1 MVVTRRPLFYGLC
14 LLIGTLMFGGAGAVH
29 PLLSGDGAAQLG
41 TIARTQAWRLIHW
54 SLLFGLAFMY
64 AGLIGVSLR
73 QNDTP
78 GASPSRAG
86 IRLGA
91 FAFSVWSINVLLMVG
106 TGYRLARA
114 FHVADAGLT
123 ATHAVFIYDMLH
135 PFGLAAER
143 LATFLLGL
151 VAYTFGWG
159 IRNGAVWPRWLAWLA
174 WLVAGLCS
182 GVALVFSETLPYLYY
197 AQAAFVVWLF
207 LTAIIMLTERRLT
220 PPLRAIANVSR
231 PQRDEPVDAQA
242 RNAAA
247 RCGCPLDDV
256 STRRLHVL
264 ARRVSAPN
272 GRRRTA
278 PA

>member
-41 TIARTQAWRLIHW
+41 TIARTPAWRLIHW

-64 AGLIGVSLR
+64 AGLVGVSLR

-91 FAFSVWSINVLLMVG
+91 FAFSVWSINILFMVG
-106 TGYRLARA
+106 AGSELARA
-114 FHVADAGLT
+114 FHRADAGLT

-159 IRNGAVWPRWLAWLA
+159 IRNGAVWPRWLAWFA
-174 WLVAGLCS
+174 WLVAALCA
-182 GVALVFSETLPYLYY
+182 GVALVFNETLPYMYY

-220 PPLRAIANVSR
+220 PP
-231 PQRDEPVDAQA
+231 
-242 RNAAA
+242 
-247 RCGCPLDDV
+247 
-256 STRRLHVL
+256 
-264 ARRVSAPN
+264 
-272 GRRRTA
+272 
-278 PA
+278 